1 MILMFVIFQSM
12 ADILNKQSKNSFVSS
27 TSSWLLLFLTSIIL
41 KMQAQVKSEVNWIKE
56 IISKINEIES
66 KSSIEKLN
74 KTKSWFFEKNS
85 VR

>member
-12 ADILNKQSKNSFVSS
+12 ADTLNKQSKNSFVSS
-27 TSSWLLLFLTSIIL
+27 TSSWLLLFLISIIL

>member
-1 MILMFVIFQSM
+1 MV
-12 ADILNKQSKNSFVSS
+12 DILNKQSKTSFVSS
-27 TSSWLLLFLTSIIL
+27 SSWLLLFLTSIIL

-74 KTKSWFFEKNS
+74 KTKSWFFEKTQ
-85 VR
+85 

>member
-27 TSSWLLLFLTSIIL
+27 TSSWLLLFLISIIL